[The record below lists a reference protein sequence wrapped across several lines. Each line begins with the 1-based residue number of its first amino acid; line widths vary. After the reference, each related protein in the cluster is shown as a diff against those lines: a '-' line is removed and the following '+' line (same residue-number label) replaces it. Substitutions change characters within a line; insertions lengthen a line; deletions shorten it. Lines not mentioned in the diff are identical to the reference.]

1 MDSVPDRDE
10 LERKYGREIARLFKG
25 MSGHMMELLEKYN
38 WDVSLIPIDMWE
50 GFTVQ
55 EKAVLLPFL
64 ENVSLASAERLI
76 DSLPIGVDW
85 GLVNQG
91 AADWARSYSTL
102 LAGQI
107 DHTTREWI
115 ANSIRTSIA
124 SFFEDGLTMGELIGR
139 LEGDP
144 ALAKLFTSDVKDRLG
159 RVYGPKRAEMIAVT
173 EITRAVVEGERI
185 VVRELNKQGV
195 IMVPIWLT
203 KNDELVCSICGPRNE
218 KEITDG
224 FYPPAHPRCRCGVDY
239 EPEYVRKK
247 DA

>member
-1 MDSVPDRDE
+1 MAVPDRDE

-25 MSGHMMELLEKYN
+25 MSGHMMELLEQHN
-38 WDVSLIPIDMWE
+38 FDINQIPADIWA
-50 GFTVQ
+50 GFTSQ

-139 LEGDP
+139 MESDP
-144 ALAKLFTSDVKDRLG
+144 ALAKLFTSDVRDRLG

-173 EITRAVVEGERI
+173 EVTRAAVEGQRLVI
-185 VVRELNKQGV
+185 RELNKQGV
-195 IMVPIWLT
+195 QMIPIWLT
-203 KNDELVCSICGPRNE
+203 KNDELVCSICGPRHDKPIE
-218 KEITDG
+218 DG
-224 FYPPAHPRCRCGVDY
+224 FYPPAHPRCRCDVGY
-239 EPEYVRKK
+239 EPEYMRKQ
-247 DA
+247 